1 MLYYEPILIN
11 PIYVINNIFIKGRV
25 NIFSAIGSPE
35 IRFYN
40 FINNYNYYSDSK
52 YFRKRGFNVVYRVFV
67 IFNIKY
73 KNIINI
79 L

>member
-1 MLYYEPILIN
+1 MPYCEPIFIN

-25 NIFSAIGSPE
+25 NIFSAIKSPE

-40 FINNYNYYSDSK
+40 FINNYNYYPNNK